1 MWIHVTKVKHWLN
14 CQTLPAVCT
23 TSATMAVKLKKVASK
38 LLTKQANYVGRWSR
52 DHTSH
57 VIQGTQGMLED
68 EHVSL
73 QDMLAS

>member
-23 TSATMAVKLKKVASK
+23 TSVTMAVKLKKVAS
-38 LLTKQANYVGRWSR
+38 
-52 DHTSH
+52 SH
-57 VIQGTQGMLED
+57 MIQGTQGMLED